1 MAVREA
7 PVHREAGCDLGN
19 RCLQARA
26 VRVKLGEIEFDAL
39 EELAGHRVGM
49 LVGVEDVGA
58 VPIENL
64 RKRGD
69 EAFAIRAADEQ
80 GCGLFHS

>member
-1 MAVREA
+1 M
-7 PVHREAGCDLGN
+7 
-19 RCLQARA
+19 
-26 VRVKLGEIEFDAL
+26 KLGEIELDAL
-39 EELAGHRVGM
+39 EELAGHRVGV

-58 VPIENL
+58 VPIEDL